1 MTGCMLNNNKVNN
14 KPGGS
19 SMKKTLIGLSLSLGV
34 LGLAGT
40 TWADSWDVTQEVT
53 IGTGTNTVEQ
63 SGANT
68 SALQG
73 LNVIHGVATLE
84 KGSQEVKTG
93 SNALT
98 LTQKDTTGTSV
109 QAGNLIKDAGDI
121 GSASNTFTQKVVDAE
136 ATITLNQ
143 EATGTDNTQA
153 VNYASAGT
161 GNIVELEQTVTT
173 TGTSADIALNQTT
186 ASSSQQTQAGNYA
199 EAATINTLTQA
210 LTAGKDLLLT
220 QSGNNDKNTQAGN
233 YAKATTDIATGK
245 TLAQTAEAKDITL
258 VQSATGSNGLNL
270 QAVNAMDTA
279 DAAGTITQGVTTG
292 GAGKKISLSQ
302 TEQKESGQYGNYL
315 HATGTVVSVGQTYS
329 NSSDK
334 PELTQTDVDSSNQA
348 LNAIEMT
355 GSSDALT
362 AATQTVSVDTLK
374 MEQKSSSSTDKALQ
388 AGNLLL
394 SATEAAE
401 ATQTVTATLDLTQ
414 EKATA
419 SVQAGNLA
427 EAKAVTTSITQTVT
441 GTTDTLVQ
449 GADGATTSTQ
459 AGNYLK
465 ANGGT
470 IAAVEQT
477 YGASTSATLTQGK
490 ITSGVQ
496 GLNVIDA
503 TNTGAELTA
512 GRQTAN
518 PDTLDMTQGTGI
530 ANDNTTTVQA
540 ANAVITASGATGGK
554 VTQTVTAATSLAMVQ
569 KNVSNSIQADNF
581 AGAMPN

>member
-1 MTGCMLNNNKVNN
+1 
-14 KPGGS
+14 
-19 SMKKTLIGLSLSLGV
+19 MKKTLIGLSLSLGV

-40 TWADSWDVTQEVT
+40 AWADSWNVTQEVT

-63 SGANT
+63 SEANT
-68 SALQG
+68 AAAQG
-73 LNVIHGVATLE
+73 LNVIHKVDTLE

-121 GSASNTFTQKVVDAE
+121 GSASNTFTQKLTDAT
-136 ATITLNQ
+136 ATITLEQ
-143 EATGTDNTQA
+143 QATGTDNTRA

-161 GNIVELEQTVTT
+161 GSEITNLEQTVTT
-173 TGTSADIALNQTT
+173 DSSADIALNQTT

-199 EAATINTLTQA
+199 EAATINTLTQQ

-220 QSGNNDKNTQAGN
+220 QSGANDQNTQAGN
-233 YAKATTDIATGK
+233 YAKATTDIGTGK
-245 TLAQTAEAKDITL
+245 TLAQTAAADEIILTQTA
-258 VQSATGSNGLNL
+258 SGANGANL
-270 QAVNAMDTA
+270 QAVNAVDTA
-279 DAAGTITQGVTTG
+279 AAAGTITQGVTTG

-302 TEQKESGQYGNYL
+302 TEQKESGQYANYL
-315 HATGTVVSVGQTYS
+315 HGTGTVASVGQMYS

-334 PELTQTDVDSSNQA
+334 PELTQTGVDSSNQA

-355 GSSDALT
+355 ASSDALT
-362 AATQTVSVDTLK
+362 LGAQTVSVDTLK
-374 MEQKSSSSTDKALQ
+374 MEQKSSSSTTDKALQ

-394 SATEAAE
+394 SATTAE
-401 ATQTVTATLDLTQ
+401 TATQTVTATLDLTQ

-427 EAKAVTTSITQTVT
+427 DVKAVTKITQTVT
-441 GTTDTLVQ
+441 GSTTEDKLTQ

-459 AGNYLK
+459 ASNYLK

-470 IAAVEQT
+470 IAEAVQNYT
-477 YGASTSATLTQGK
+477 ATSATLEQGK

-503 TNTGAELTA
+503 TTASSELTK
-512 GRQTAN
+512 GEQTAN
-518 PDTLDMTQGTGI
+518 PDTLTMIQGTTTVG
-530 ANDNTTTVQA
+530 DNTKSVQA
-540 ANAVITASGATGGK
+540 ANAVISSADTGSVTVSQKPQSLGALDMT
-554 VTQTVTAATSLAMVQ
+554 Q
-569 KNVSNSIQADNF
+569 KNTAKSVQAFNF